1 MVDRNVTPTLGLV
14 VRPLRHGDVR
24 TVMSVFERLSER
36 SRRTR
41 FHGAKPCLSRSD
53 LRSLAAIDR
62 NRRALVAYMG
72 HDPKPV
78 GIARLVRAG
87 DSAEIAFA
95 VADEYQQRGI
105 GTALARKLVAEARA
119 EGVMEIT
126 ALVSSDNPAAV
137 SLLRRIA
144 NVLSVRFEGS
154 DLSIRAAIA

>member
-1 MVDRNVTPTLGLV
+1 MVDRNVTPKGGLV

-24 TVMSVFERLSER
+24 TVMWVFERLSER
-36 SRRTR
+36 SRRSR

-53 LRSLAAIDR
+53 LRSLASVDR

-78 GIARLVRAG
+78 AIARLVREG
-87 DSAEIAFA
+87 SSAEIAFA
-95 VADEYQQRGI
+95 VADEYQRRGI
-105 GTALARKLVAEARA
+105 GTRLAGELVAEARA
-119 EGVMEIT
+119 EGVKEIT
-126 ALVSSDNPAAV
+126 ALVSADNPAAV

-144 NVLSVRFEGS
+144 NVLSVRFDGS